1 MDPELADPRPDIQ
14 WTTAHLPQFVP
25 ATASVPARGVSKRCA
40 ELAMTCSDLTGEL
53 LTAVSLPRHG
63 RHAVYAIAVRRG
75 LDGLD
80 GTTARRARLR
90 RAAVRLVSAARA
102 RVARAAR

>member
-63 RHAVYAIAVRRG
+63 RHAVYAIAVRR
-75 LDGLD
+75 
-80 GTTARRARLR
+80 
-90 RAAVRLVSAARA
+90 AARTVVTT
-102 RVARAAR
+102 RPHAAPGSGAQRRGW